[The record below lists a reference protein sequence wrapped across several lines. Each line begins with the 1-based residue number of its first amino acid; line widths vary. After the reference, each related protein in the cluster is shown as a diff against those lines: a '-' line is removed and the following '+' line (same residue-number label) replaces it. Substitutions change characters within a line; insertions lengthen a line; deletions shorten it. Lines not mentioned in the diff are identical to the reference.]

1 MMTDH
6 HPARFQVHIKRWLP
20 ECGYCIYVDHPHTQ
34 DGFYYDHDLT
44 EDEAYE
50 VAIRAFADLLSGRPL
65 DPRFQEVKMPF

>member
-6 HPARFQVHIKRWLP
+6 HPPRFQVHIKRWLP

-50 VAIRAFADLLSGRPL
+50 VAIRAFA
-65 DPRFQEVKMPF
+65 